1 MRLDKLLSENT
12 SYSRSEIKLLIK
24 KGQAKVFGEIIK
36 KPDIQVDFSDDIELC
51 GKKVN
56 TSEFIYIKMNKPKG
70 VLTATR
76 DKRETVLDL
85 IPPELKR
92 KKLFPVGRLDKNTTG
107 LLIITNDGELAH
119 NLLSPKKHIS
129 KTYEADL
136 DGAMP
141 ENLEQEFLNGVTL
154 QDGTKLKPAKLEKL
168 DETKALITVT
178 EGKYH
183 QIKRMFGVFGL
194 GVNELKRLSFA
205 EVKLDNSLKE
215 GECKLLTNYELSMLK
230 NAKKLTF

>member
-141 ENLEQEFLNGVTL
+141 ENLEQGFLNGVTL

-215 GECKLLTNYELSMLK
+215 GECKLLTNYELKLLK

>member
-24 KGQAKVFGEIIK
+24 K
-36 KPDIQVDFSDDIELC
+36 PDIHVDFSDDIELC

-56 TSEFIYIKMNKPKG
+56 TSEFKYIKMNKPKG
-70 VLTATR
+70 VLPATR

-141 ENLEQEFLNGVTL
+141 ENLEQECLNGVTL

-168 DETKALITVT
+168 DETKALITET

-183 QIKRMFGVFGL
+183 QIKRMLGVFGL
-194 GVNELKRLSFA
+194 GVNELKRLSLA
-205 EVKLDNSLKE
+205 EAKLDNSLKE